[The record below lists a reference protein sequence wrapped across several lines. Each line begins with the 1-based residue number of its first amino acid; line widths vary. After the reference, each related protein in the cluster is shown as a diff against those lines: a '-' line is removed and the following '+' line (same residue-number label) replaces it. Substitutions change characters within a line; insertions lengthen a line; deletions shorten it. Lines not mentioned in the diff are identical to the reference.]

1 MKGGSVKRSLVF
13 MSLILVL
20 MSVLIIGGVAILG
33 IESMSKMANND
44 YESAKIE
51 GYDNEIMSQV
61 QAVLSI
67 LQSEYEKVQSG
78 ELSEDEAK
86 HEASEIVR
94 AMRYGDDSSGYFWI
108 DDTDYILIMHPIL
121 PEQEGNNRYTLE
133 DPNGTMIIQ
142 SIYSVCTSADKGG
155 FNEFYFTK
163 SDGVTVAPKRAY
175 SAMFEPWS
183 WMISTGNYIDDM
195 EADMESV
202 KAAIDKTGRQME
214 ITMVVAGIVIAAAAM
229 FVAILYGNV
238 ICAPLVKIQQLA
250 DRMAVGDLSS
260 NVEIH
265 SNNEYGR
272 TGKALNDAQTQM
284 VGLIANIKNTSTD
297 LEHAVSDFSD
307 NFSRMDESIQNVSIA
322 INEIAENI
330 NTQAESTATASD
342 NVEHMAEGIAE
353 TAREITTLEENSE
366 IMADRSTKSMESFKQ
381 LIDINEKTK
390 VDIDSMY
397 TQTESN
403 NEAVNRIREAA
414 GLIGDIAEQT
424 NLLSLNASIEAAR
437 AGEAGKGFS
446 VVAEEIGKLAQQS
459 DDTVGQIAAIIEE
472 LTANSEN
479 SMHLMKEMSEASDVQ
494 VSVIEQTQAMFM
506 ELKNASDACA
516 SSVRTIGEK
525 MDNLNAQRE
534 SITDTIAT
542 LNNIATDNAS
552 STQETS
558 AMASELGTAV
568 SQSSQLVTTLADD
581 VNVLTGN
588 LKIFKLRAGEAG
600 GAQAP
605 SEQ

>member
-1 MKGGSVKRSLVF
+1 MNGGSVKRSLVL

-20 MSVLIIGGVAILG
+20 LAVIVVGGVSILG
-33 IESMSKMANND
+33 IESMSKMANSD
-44 YESAKIE
+44 YEKAKVE
-51 GYDNEIMSQV
+51 GYDAEITSQV

-67 LQSEYEKVQSG
+67 LQSEYDKVQTG
-78 ELSEDEAK
+78 ELSEEEAK
-86 HEASEIVR
+86 QEAVEIVR
-94 AMRYGDDSSGYFWI
+94 AIRYGDDSSGYFWI
-108 DDTDYILIMHPIL
+108 DDTDYILVMHPIL
-121 PEQEGNNRYTLE
+121 PEQEGSNRYTLE
-133 DPNGTMIIQ
+133 DQNGIMIIQ
-142 SIYSVCTSADKGG
+142 SIYSVCTSAGKAG

-175 SAMFEPWS
+175 SAMFEPWN
-183 WMISTGNYIDDM
+183 WMISTGNYIDEM
-195 EADMESV
+195 EADMKNI
-202 KAAIDKTGRQME
+202 KATIKNTE
-214 ITMVVAGIVIAAAAM
+214 IRLEVAMVVAGIIIAIAAVFASAV
-229 FVAILYGNV
+229 FGGA
-238 ICAPLVKIQQLA
+238 ICAPLTKIQKLA

-260 NVEIH
+260 NVDIR
-265 SNNEYGR
+265 SNNEYGK

-284 VGLIANIKNTSTD
+284 VGLISNIKHISAD
-297 LEHAVSDFSD
+297 LENAVTEFSD

-330 NTQAESTATASD
+330 NQQAESTATASD
-342 NVEHMAEGIAE
+342 NVERMAEGIEE
-353 TAREITTLEENSE
+353 TAHAITTLEGNSE
-366 IMADRSTKSMESFKQ
+366 IMADRSTKSMDSFKQ

-459 DDTVGQIAAIIEE
+459 DDTVGQITNIIEE
-472 LTANSEN
+472 LTVNSEN
-479 SMHLMKEMSEASDVQ
+479 SMNIMKAMSEASDVQ
-494 VSVIEQTQAMFM
+494 VNVIQQTREMFM
-506 ELKNASDACA
+506 ELKNASDACTA
-516 SSVRTIGEK
+516 SIKTISER

-534 SITDTIAT
+534 SITDTIVT

-558 AMASELGTAV
+558 AMSSELGSAVTQASELV
-568 SQSSQLVTTLADD
+568 QSLANDM
-581 VNVLTGN
+581 NVLTEN
-588 LKIFKLRAGEAG
+588 LNIFKLAGE
-600 GAQAP
+600 
-605 SEQ
+605 

>member
-1 MKGGSVKRSLVF
+1 MNGGSVKRSLVL

-20 MSVLIIGGVAILG
+20 LAVIIVGGVSILG
-33 IESMSKMANND
+33 IESMSKMANSD
-44 YESAKIE
+44 YEKAKVE
-51 GYDNEIMSQV
+51 GYDAEITSQV

-67 LQSEYEKVQSG
+67 LQSEYDKVQTG
-78 ELSEDEAK
+78 ELSEEEAK
-86 HEASEIVR
+86 QEAAEIVR
-94 AMRYGDDSSGYFWI
+94 AIRYGDDSSGYFWI
-108 DDTDYILIMHPIL
+108 DDTDYILVMHPIL
-121 PEQEGNNRYTLE
+121 PEQEGSNRYTLE
-133 DPNGTMIIQ
+133 DQNGIMIIQ
-142 SIYSVCTSADKGG
+142 SIYSVCTSAEKAG

-175 SAMFEPWS
+175 SAMFEPWN
-183 WMISTGNYIDDM
+183 WMISTGNYIDEM
-195 EADMESV
+195 EADMKNI
-202 KAAIDKTGRQME
+202 KATIKNTE
-214 ITMVVAGIVIAAAAM
+214 IRLEVAMVVAGIIIAIAAVFASAV
-229 FVAILYGNV
+229 FGGA
-238 ICAPLVKIQQLA
+238 ICAPLTKIQKLA

-260 NVEIH
+260 NVDIR
-265 SNNEYGR
+265 SNNEYGK

-284 VGLIANIKNTSTD
+284 VGLISNIKHISMD
-297 LEHAVSDFSD
+297 LENAVTEFSD

-330 NTQAESTATASD
+330 NQQAESTATASD
-342 NVEHMAEGIAE
+342 NVERMAEGIEEA
-353 TAREITTLEENSE
+353 AHEITALEGNSE
-366 IMADRSTKSMESFKQ
+366 IMADRSAKSMDSFKQ

-397 TQTESN
+397 TQTENN

-459 DDTVGQIAAIIEE
+459 DDTVGQITNIIEE
-472 LTANSEN
+472 LTVNSEN
-479 SMHLMKEMSEASDVQ
+479 SMGIMKAMSEASDIQ
-494 VSVIEQTQAMFM
+494 VNVIQQTREMFM
-506 ELKNASDACA
+506 ELKNASDACTA
-516 SSVRTIGEK
+516 SIKTISER

-534 SITDTIAT
+534 SITDTIVT

-558 AMASELGTAV
+558 AMSSELGSAVTQASELV
-568 SQSSQLVTTLADD
+568 QSLANDM
-581 VNVLTGN
+581 NVLTEN
-588 LKIFKLRAGEAG
+588 LNIFKLAGE
-600 GAQAP
+600 
-605 SEQ
+605 

>member
-1 MKGGSVKRSLVF
+1 MNGGSVKRSLVL

-20 MSVLIIGGVAILG
+20 LAVIVVGGVSILG
-33 IESMSKMANND
+33 IESMSKMANSD
-44 YESAKIE
+44 YEKAKVE
-51 GYDNEIMSQV
+51 GYDAEITSQV

-67 LQSEYEKVQSG
+67 LQSEYDKVQTG
-78 ELSEDEAK
+78 ELSEEEAK
-86 HEASEIVR
+86 QEAAEIVR
-94 AMRYGDDSSGYFWI
+94 AIRYGDDSSGYFWI
-108 DDTDYILIMHPIL
+108 DDTDYILVMHPIL
-121 PEQEGNNRYTLE
+121 PEQEGSNRYTLE
-133 DPNGTMIIQ
+133 DQNGIMIIQ
-142 SIYSVCTSADKGG
+142 SIYSVCTSAEKAG

-175 SAMFEPWS
+175 SAMFEPWN
-183 WMISTGNYIDDM
+183 WMISTGNYIDEM
-195 EADMESV
+195 EADMKNV
-202 KAAIDKTGRQME
+202 KSTIKNTE
-214 ITMVVAGIVIAAAAM
+214 IRLEVAMVVAGIIIAVAAVFASAV
-229 FVAILYGNV
+229 FGGA
-238 ICAPLVKIQQLA
+238 ICAPLTKIQKLA

-260 NVEIH
+260 NVDIR
-265 SNNEYGR
+265 SNNEYGK

-284 VGLIANIKNTSTD
+284 VGLISNIKNISMD
-297 LEHAVSDFSD
+297 LENAVTEFSD

-330 NTQAESTATASD
+330 NQQAESTATASD
-342 NVEHMAEGIAE
+342 NVERMAEGIEEA
-353 TAREITTLEENSE
+353 AHEITALEENSE
-366 IMADRSTKSMESFKQ
+366 IMADRSAKSMDSFKQ

-397 TQTESN
+397 TQTENN

-459 DDTVGQIAAIIEE
+459 DDTVGQITNIIEE
-472 LTANSEN
+472 LTVNSEN
-479 SMHLMKEMSEASDVQ
+479 SMGIMKAMSEASDVQ
-494 VSVIEQTQAMFM
+494 VNVIQQTREMFM
-506 ELKNASDACA
+506 ELKNASDACTA
-516 SSVRTIGEK
+516 SIRTISER

-534 SITDTIAT
+534 SITDTIVT

-558 AMASELGTAV
+558 AMSSELGSAVTQASELV
-568 SQSSQLVTTLADD
+568 QSLANDM
-581 VNVLTGN
+581 NVLTEN
-588 LKIFKLRAGEAG
+588 LNIFKLAGE
-600 GAQAP
+600 
-605 SEQ
+605 

>member
-1 MKGGSVKRSLVF
+1 MNGGSVKRSLVL

-20 MSVLIIGGVAILG
+20 LAVIVVGGVSILG
-33 IESMSKMANND
+33 IESMSKMANSD
-44 YESAKIE
+44 YEKAKVE
-51 GYDNEIMSQV
+51 GYDAEITSQV

-67 LQSEYEKVQSG
+67 LQSEYDKVQTG
-78 ELSEDEAK
+78 ELSEEEAK
-86 HEASEIVR
+86 QEAAEIVR
-94 AMRYGDDSSGYFWI
+94 AIRYGDDSSGYFWI
-108 DDTDYILIMHPIL
+108 DDTDYILVMHPIL
-121 PEQEGNNRYTLE
+121 PEQEGSNRYTLE
-133 DPNGTMIIQ
+133 DQNGIMIIQ
-142 SIYSVCTSADKGG
+142 SIYSVCTSAEKAG

-175 SAMFEPWS
+175 SAMFEPWN
-183 WMISTGNYIDDM
+183 WMISTGNYIDEM
-195 EADMESV
+195 EADMKNI
-202 KAAIDKTGRQME
+202 KATIKNTE
-214 ITMVVAGIVIAAAAM
+214 IRLEVAMVVAGIIIAIAAVFASAV
-229 FVAILYGNV
+229 FGGA
-238 ICAPLVKIQQLA
+238 ICAPLTKIQKLA

-260 NVEIH
+260 NVDIR
-265 SNNEYGR
+265 SNNEYGK

-284 VGLIANIKNTSTD
+284 VGLISNIKHISAD
-297 LEHAVSDFSD
+297 LENAVTEFSD

-330 NTQAESTATASD
+330 NQQAESTATASD
-342 NVEHMAEGIAE
+342 NVERMAEGIEE
-353 TAREITTLEENSE
+353 TAHAITTLEGNSE
-366 IMADRSTKSMESFKQ
+366 IMADRSTKSMDSFKQ

-459 DDTVGQIAAIIEE
+459 DDTVGQITNIIEE
-472 LTANSEN
+472 LTVNSEN
-479 SMHLMKEMSEASDVQ
+479 SMNIMKAMSEASDVQ
-494 VSVIEQTQAMFM
+494 VNVIQQTREMFM
-506 ELKNASDACA
+506 ELKNASDACTA
-516 SSVRTIGEK
+516 SIKTISER

-534 SITDTIAT
+534 SITDTIVT

-558 AMASELGTAV
+558 AMSSELGSAVTQASELV
-568 SQSSQLVTTLADD
+568 QSLANDM
-581 VNVLTGN
+581 NVLTEN
-588 LKIFKLRAGEAG
+588 LNIFKLAGE
-600 GAQAP
+600 
-605 SEQ
+605 

>member
-1 MKGGSVKRSLVF
+1 MNGGSVKRSLVL

-20 MSVLIIGGVAILG
+20 LAVIVVGGVSILG
-33 IESMSKMANND
+33 IESMSKMANSD
-44 YESAKIE
+44 YEKAKVE
-51 GYDNEIMSQV
+51 GYDAEITSQV

-67 LQSEYEKVQSG
+67 LQSEYDKVQTG
-78 ELSEDEAK
+78 ELSEEEAK
-86 HEASEIVR
+86 QEAAEIVR
-94 AMRYGDDSSGYFWI
+94 AIRYGDDSSGYFWI
-108 DDTDYILIMHPIL
+108 DDTDYILVMHPIL
-121 PEQEGNNRYTLE
+121 PEQEGSNRYTLE
-133 DPNGTMIIQ
+133 DQNGIMIIQ
-142 SIYSVCTSADKGG
+142 SIYSVCTSAEKAG

-175 SAMFEPWS
+175 SAMFEPWN
-183 WMISTGNYIDDM
+183 WMISTGNYIDEM
-195 EADMESV
+195 EADMKNV
-202 KAAIDKTGRQME
+202 KSTIKNTE
-214 ITMVVAGIVIAAAAM
+214 IRLEVAMVVAGIIIAVAAVFASAV
-229 FVAILYGNV
+229 FGGA
-238 ICAPLVKIQQLA
+238 ICAPLTKIQKLA

-260 NVEIH
+260 NVDIR
-265 SNNEYGR
+265 SNNEYGK

-284 VGLIANIKNTSTD
+284 VGLISNIKNISMD
-297 LEHAVSDFSD
+297 LENAVTEFSD

-330 NTQAESTATASD
+330 NQQAESTATASD
-342 NVEHMAEGIAE
+342 NVERMAEGIEEA
-353 TAREITTLEENSE
+353 AHEITALEENSE
-366 IMADRSTKSMESFKQ
+366 IMADRSAKSMDSFKQ

-397 TQTESN
+397 TQTENN

-459 DDTVGQIAAIIEE
+459 DDTVGQITNIIEE
-472 LTANSEN
+472 LTVNSEN
-479 SMHLMKEMSEASDVQ
+479 SMGIMKAMSEASDIQ
-494 VSVIEQTQAMFM
+494 VNVIQQTREMFM
-506 ELKNASDACA
+506 ELKNASDACTA
-516 SSVRTIGEK
+516 SIRTISER

-534 SITDTIAT
+534 SITDTIVT

-558 AMASELGTAV
+558 AMSSELGSAVTQASELV
-568 SQSSQLVTTLADD
+568 QSLANDM
-581 VNVLTGN
+581 NVLTEN
-588 LKIFKLRAGEAG
+588 LNIFKLAGE
-600 GAQAP
+600 
-605 SEQ
+605 

>member
-1 MKGGSVKRSLVF
+1 MNGGSVKRSLVL

-20 MSVLIIGGVAILG
+20 LAVIVVGGVSILG
-33 IESMSKMANND
+33 IESMSKMANSD
-44 YESAKIE
+44 YEKAKVE
-51 GYDNEIMSQV
+51 GYDAEITSQV

-67 LQSEYEKVQSG
+67 LQSEYDKVQTG
-78 ELSEDEAK
+78 ELSEEEAK
-86 HEASEIVR
+86 QEAAEIVR
-94 AMRYGDDSSGYFWI
+94 AIRYGDDSSGYFWI
-108 DDTDYILIMHPIL
+108 DDTDYILVMHPIL

-133 DPNGTMIIQ
+133 DQNGIMIIQ
-142 SIYSVCTSADKGG
+142 SIYSVCTSAEKAG

-175 SAMFEPWS
+175 SAMFEPWN
-183 WMISTGNYIDDM
+183 WMISTGNYIDEM
-195 EADMESV
+195 EADMKNV
-202 KAAIDKTGRQME
+202 KATIKNTE
-214 ITMVVAGIVIAAAAM
+214 IRLEVAMVVAGIIIAIAAVFASVVFGGA
-229 FVAILYGNV
+229 
-238 ICAPLVKIQQLA
+238 ICAPLTKIQKLA

-260 NVEIH
+260 NVDIR
-265 SNNEYGR
+265 SNNEYGK

-284 VGLIANIKNTSTD
+284 VGLISNIKHISTD
-297 LEHAVSDFSD
+297 LENAVTEFSD

-330 NTQAESTATASD
+330 NQQAESTATASD
-342 NVEHMAEGIAE
+342 NVERMAEGIEEA
-353 TAREITTLEENSE
+353 AHEITALEGNSE
-366 IMADRSTKSMESFKQ
+366 IMADRSAKSMDSFKQ

-459 DDTVGQIAAIIEE
+459 DDTVGQITNIIEE
-472 LTANSEN
+472 LTVNSEN
-479 SMHLMKEMSEASDVQ
+479 SMNIMKAMSEASDIQ
-494 VSVIEQTQAMFM
+494 VNVIQQTREMFM
-506 ELKNASDACA
+506 ELKNASDACTA
-516 SSVRTIGEK
+516 SVKTISER

-534 SITDTIAT
+534 SITDTIVT

-558 AMASELGTAV
+558 AMSSELGSAVTQASELV
-568 SQSSQLVTTLADD
+568 QSLANDM
-581 VNVLTGN
+581 NVLTEN
-588 LKIFKLRAGEAG
+588 LNIFKLAGE
-600 GAQAP
+600 
-605 SEQ
+605 

>member
-1 MKGGSVKRSLVF
+1 MNGGSVKRSLVL

-20 MSVLIIGGVAILG
+20 LAVIIVGGVSILG
-33 IESMSKMANND
+33 IESMSKMANSD
-44 YESAKIE
+44 YEKAKVE
-51 GYDNEIMSQV
+51 GYDAEITSQV

-67 LQSEYEKVQSG
+67 LQSEYDKVQTG
-78 ELSEDEAK
+78 ELSEEEAK
-86 HEASEIVR
+86 QEAAEIVR
-94 AMRYGDDSSGYFWI
+94 AIRYGDDSSGYFWI
-108 DDTDYILIMHPIL
+108 DDTDYILVMHPVL
-121 PEQEGNNRYTLE
+121 PEQEGSNRYTLE
-133 DPNGTMIIQ
+133 DQNGIMIIQ
-142 SIYSVCTSADKGG
+142 SIYSVCTSAEKAG

-175 SAMFEPWS
+175 SAMFEPWN
-183 WMISTGNYIDDM
+183 WMISTGNYIDEM
-195 EADMESV
+195 EADMKNI
-202 KAAIDKTGRQME
+202 KATIKNTE
-214 ITMVVAGIVIAAAAM
+214 IRLEVAMVVAGIIIAIAAVFASAV
-229 FVAILYGNV
+229 FGGA
-238 ICAPLVKIQQLA
+238 ICAPLTKIQKLA

-260 NVEIH
+260 NVDIR
-265 SNNEYGR
+265 SNNEYGK

-284 VGLIANIKNTSTD
+284 VGLISNIKHISMD
-297 LEHAVSDFSD
+297 LENAVTEFSD

-330 NTQAESTATASD
+330 NQQAESTATASD
-342 NVEHMAEGIAE
+342 NVERMAEGIEEA
-353 TAREITTLEENSE
+353 AHEITALEGNSE
-366 IMADRSTKSMESFKQ
+366 IMADRSAKSMDSFKQ

-397 TQTESN
+397 TQTENN

-459 DDTVGQIAAIIEE
+459 DDTVGQITNIIEE
-472 LTANSEN
+472 LTVNSEN
-479 SMHLMKEMSEASDVQ
+479 SMGIMKAMSEASDIQ
-494 VSVIEQTQAMFM
+494 VNVIQQTREMFM
-506 ELKNASDACA
+506 ELKNASDACTA
-516 SSVRTIGEK
+516 SIKTISER

-534 SITDTIAT
+534 SITDTIVT

-558 AMASELGTAV
+558 AMSSELGSAVTQASELV
-568 SQSSQLVTTLADD
+568 QSLANDM
-581 VNVLTGN
+581 NVLTEN
-588 LKIFKLRAGEAG
+588 LNIFKLAGE
-600 GAQAP
+600 
-605 SEQ
+605 